1 MQNKNEYKNGQK
13 VFEQKGNTLTYFFKT
28 GILKAKGKSIH
39 NKMEGKWIFNRESGD
54 LWQIGNFKNDKKHG
68 QWIRYDKTGKVEYD
82 ADFENGKLIKKRK

>member
-1 MQNKNEYKNGQK
+1 
-13 VFEQKGNTLTYFFKT
+13 
-28 GILKAKGKSIH
+28 
-39 NKMEGKWIFNRESGD
+39 MEGKWIFNRESGD